1 MPGTSRCRLA
11 GCPARRRPKPP
22 SPGRVRSSAGGG
34 PGPTVRSAIGQPRWR
49 WSLAGK
55 EHARSLL
62 RAINHASEA
71 HGEAGPDSS
80 RICREGGRR
89 RALGRWSARPAL
101 AWSRRGRPRA
111 SGGAEPSGPA
121 PVAPLRCAEHP
132 RSALLVRAARSSYS
146 DGLLSRVAQSGC
158 SVGLLSR
165 VAPTGVTVA
174 PLCRVRRAPGRSV
187 VHASRARRFRPR
199 TTSPSAPWML
209 LRATT
214 LRAMPAIHGCSGSL
228 DPFGAGGG
236 ARISLGLT
244 RGAGRPRGSTGARG
258 PRLTPLDL
266 SCVAAERDQ
275 A

>member
-89 RALGRWSARPAL
+89 RAQGRWSARPAL

-111 SGGAEPSGPA
+111 SGGRSPQARLPLLHSGAPSTLGA
-121 PVAPLRCAEHP
+121 RCSFE
-132 RSALLVRAARSSYS
+132 LLGRA
-146 DGLLSRVAQSGC
+146 AQSGC
-158 SVGLLSR
+158 SVGLR
-165 VAPTGVTVA
+165 RPGVTVA

-244 RGAGRPRGSTGARG
+244 HGAGRPRGSTGARG